1 MAPRVPPKRRHSVE
15 HPPRPVP
22 KRDAEVDVLERPA
35 AREFDEPARERTDN
49 GFDPNV
55 NSVPR

>member
-1 MAPRVPPKRRHSVE
+1 MAPRDPNKRHSVE

-22 KRDAEVDVLERPA
+22 KRDADVDVLERPA
-35 AREFDEPARERTDN
+35 GDEAHDEPTRGDN

>member
-1 MAPRVPPKRRHSVE
+1 MAPRDPHRRHSVE

-22 KRDAEVDVLERPA
+22 KRDADVDVLERPTRDDA
-35 AREFDEPARERTDN
+35 LDEPARGE

>member
-1 MAPRVPPKRRHSVE
+1 MAPRDPNRRHSVE

-22 KRDAEVDVLERPA
+22 KRDADGDVLERPA
-35 AREFDEPARERTDN
+35 REDAHDEPTRGDN